1 MNKTMDF
8 AQEISAQ
15 IEGSEVQEVEKA
27 NGVKLTGIVFPTGA
41 ANVKAIIYA
50 DDLMKEGLT
59 VEEAAEKIRK
69 VQELEATNKINIDFI
84 NDFEAVK
91 PRLRARLFNE
101 RTSAAVKKSAA
112 EYGFSDLVIIP
123 YITGIETGNGAG
135 AIKVTAGLMETW
147 GVSPDEVI
155 RIAEDNSK
163 DDFRITSM
171 ASYLAGMGQPM
182 PGIIDDPMSIV
193 TNESMSFGAYAIIPA
208 LDDLKKRF
216 KNGFI
221 VLPSSVHEVLV
232 VDVTDSPELDLMVE
246 EVNDTTVNPTEQL
259 SNHAY
264 RIAA

>member
-1 MNKTMDF
+1 MLKDF

-41 ANVKAIIYA
+41 ANVKATIYA

-59 VEEAAEKIRK
+59 VEESAEKIRK

-91 PRLRARLFNE
+91 PRLRARLYNQA
-101 RTSAAVKKSAA
+101 TSADVKRSAA
-112 EYGFSDLVIIP
+112 EYGFNDLIIVP
-123 YITGIETGNGAG
+123 YITGIETTNGAG
-135 AIKVTAGLMETW
+135 AVKVTAGLMNTW
-147 GVSPDEVI
+147 NVSPDEVI

-163 DDFRITSM
+163 DDYRIRSM
-171 ASYLAGMGQPM
+171 SDVLAAMGQPM
-182 PGIIDDPMSIV
+182 PGILDDPMSVV

-208 LDDLKKRF
+208 LETLKK
-216 KNGFI
+216 KYKEGFMI
-221 VLPSSVHEVLV
+221 LPSSVHEVIV
-232 VDVTDSPELDLMVE
+232 VDVADSPELDSMVE
-246 EVNDTTVNPTEQL
+246 EVNDTQVDPTEQL